1 MHIISDNCKYI
12 LERKK
17 ERKYIYWTAHTSK
30 IDTEVTEKNRSK
42 YIQVKHNGTRK
53 VQPKW
58 SLSQPMLLRHSMNV
72 ARALFL

>member
-1 MHIISDNCKYI
+1 MWVVEVSVNLH
-12 LERKK
+12 LKK
-17 ERKYIYWTAHTSK
+17 EERTHTTHTSK
-30 IDTEVTEKNRSK
+30 TDTEVTKKNRSK
-42 YIQVKHNGTRK
+42 YTQVKHNDTRK